1 MTGAVNP
8 GIIRATKR
16 LATESDNVLQQ
27 LLQKIKNAKV
37 LVVGDAM
44 LDRYWYGNVERI
56 SPEAPVPVAV
66 IKEAKELPGGAA
78 NVARNV
84 SALGAYSDLLSITGD
99 DSEADTLERL
109 LRADK
114 VGCLL
119 CRDKLLNTIVKLRVV
134 SLHLHQQML
143 RIDFESP
150 PSKDS
155 RVALLEAYLKQL
167 AEHRA
172 VIISDYGK
180 GGLGHIREMI
190 EAARIKGVPVVVDP
204 KGSDYSGYRGATLI
218 TPNRKEF
225 ELVAGQFHDEH
236 DLEGKALAMAESLDL
251 GGVLVTRGG
260 DGMSLIRRGAKPLHM
275 KAAARDVFDVTGAGD
290 TVIAA
295 IGCAYA
301 AGGDLEDAVHLANIA
316 AGIVVGKMGAAIA
329 TPDEILREAAHQ
341 EA

>member
-1 MTGAVNP
+1 
-8 GIIRATKR
+8 
-16 LATESDNVLQQ
+16 LLQQ
-27 LLQKIKNAKV
+27 LLQKITTAKV

-44 LDRYWYGNVERI
+44 LDRYWYGDVERI

-84 SALGAYSDLLSITGD
+84 SALGAHGDLLSITGD
-99 DSEADTLERL
+99 DGEADALERL
-109 LRADK
+109 LRAEN

-134 SLHLHQQML
+134 SRHLHQQML

-155 RVALLEAYLKQL
+155 RVALLDAYLKQL
-167 AEHRA
+167 TEHRA

-190 EAARIKGVPVVVDP
+190 EAARTKGVPVVVDP
-204 KGSDYSGYRGATLI
+204 KGTDYSGYRGATLI

-225 ELVAGQFHDEH
+225 ELVAGRFTDNH
-236 DLEGKALAMAESLDL
+236 DLEQKALAMVAALDL
-251 GGVLVTRGG
+251 GGVLVTRGEH
-260 DGMSLIRRGAKPLHM
+260 GMSLIRRGMKPLHM
-275 KAAARDVFDVTGAGD
+275 PAQARDVFDVTGAGD

-301 AGGDLEDAVHLANIA
+301 AGGDLEDAVQLANIA
-316 AGIVVGKMGAAIA
+316 AGIVVGKMGAAVA
-329 TPDEILREAAHQ
+329 TPAEIMHEAALQ